1 MKKIILIALLFLS
14 INVIAQHK
22 NREHIKALKVS
33 FITEKL
39 DLTEK
44 EAQNFWPLYNDFE
57 KKTSK
62 IRYQELKAI
71 RKEIKD
77 NINTLTEDQA
87 KALITKINDAEN
99 KLHKLKMEF
108 PKKISTVISAKK
120 IILLKVAEE
129 DFKKKMFDELRKRKK
144 EKN

>member
-39 DLTEK
+39 DFSEK
-44 EAQNFWPLYNDFE
+44 EAQKFWPLYNDYE

-62 IRYQELKAI
+62 IRYHELRSI
-71 RKEIKD
+71 RKEIKE
-77 NINTLTEDQA
+77 NSNSLTEDQA
-87 KALITKINDAEN
+87 KALIGKINNAENRLHDLRMEFTTKIA
-99 KLHKLKMEF
+99 
-108 PKKISTVISAKK
+108 TVISAKK

-129 DFKKKMFDELRKRKK
+129 DFKRKMFDELKKRKK
-144 EKN
+144 KEE